1 MSSKMG
7 RREFIGAA
15 AVSALALPA
24 MLKGMETSSE
34 AAAAKKSGMRVI
46 AVEEHVGIPKIQAA
60 LKAAG
65 MKAGDFPPPI
75 AAKLNDLGTGRLAD
89 MDAAGIDMQVLSAS
103 GSGLEKLDRDTGIAL
118 ARDFNGMLA
127 DAVKSHPD
135 RFAAFA
141 LLPMQAPDAAVAELE
156 RCVTKL
162 GFKGALISGTIN
174 GRFLDD
180 PVFQPVLAAAER
192 LDVPIYLHPAPPPP
206 AVYEAYFGGLPAPI
220 AESLSTSAW
229 GWHVETGMHSLR
241 LVVAGLFDRF
251 PKLQIIIGHM
261 GENLPFSLVRADGR
275 LTPLTTHLKQRVAE
289 YFRTNFYIS
298 TSAYFTAPPLL
309 CALQVF
315 GADRMLFAVDYPFST
330 NAEGRKMLDIAA
342 ISPND
347 LAKIAHKNSERLL
360 KL

>member
-1 MSSKMG
+1 MSSKVG
-7 RREFIGAA
+7 RRTFLGTA
-15 AVSALALPA
+15 AVTAMALPA
-24 MLKGMETSSE
+24 MLKGLVTRSE
-34 AAAAKKSGMRVI
+34 AVDAKKSSMRVV
-46 AVEEHVGIPKIQAA
+46 ALEEHVGTPQLTAA

-65 MKAGDFPPPI
+65 INARETAPALEG
-75 AAKLNDLGTGRLAD
+75 KLNDLGARRLAD
-89 MDAAGIDMQVLSAS
+89 MDAAGIDMQVLSVA
-103 GSGLEKLDRDTGIAL
+103 GDGLEKLDRNAGIAV
-118 ARDFNGMLA
+118 ARDINDMLA
-127 DAVKSHPD
+127 NAVKAHPD
-135 RFAAFA
+135 RFAAFTV
-141 LLPMQAPDAAVAELE
+141 LPLQAPDAAAAELE

-174 GRFLDD
+174 GRFLDN
-180 PVFQPVLAAAER
+180 PVFQPVFAAAEQ

-206 AVYEAYFGGLPAPI
+206 AVYGAYFGDLPAPI

-241 LVVAGLFDRF
+241 LVASGLFDRF

-275 LTPLTTHLKQRVAE
+275 LSGLNPQLKKRVAD
-289 YFRTNFYIS
+289 YLRTNFYIT

-309 CALQVF
+309 CALEVF
-315 GADRMLFAVDYPFST
+315 GADRMLFAVDYPFSS
-330 NAEGRKMLDIAA
+330 NADGRKMLDIAP

-347 LAKIAHKNSERLL
+347 LAKITHKNAERLL

>member
-7 RREFIGAA
+7 RREFMGRA
-15 AVSALALPA
+15 ALAALAVPTV
-24 MLKGMETSSE
+24 LKGMEKKSE
-34 AAAAKKSGMRVI
+34 AADVKKPGMRVI
-46 AVEEHVGIPKIQAA
+46 ALEEHVGTPQLTAA

-65 MKAGDFPPPI
+65 MNPRETAPALAG
-75 AAKLNDLGTGRLAD
+75 KLNDLGATRLAD
-89 MDAAGIDMQVLSAS
+89 MDAAGIDMQVLSVA
-103 GSGLEKLDRDTGIAL
+103 GDGLEKLDRNGGIAV
-118 ARDFNGMLA
+118 ARDINDMLA
-127 DAVKSHPD
+127 NAIKAYPT

-141 LLPMQAPDAAVAELE
+141 VLPLQAPDAAAAELE
-156 RCVTKL
+156 RCVTKA

-174 GRFLDD
+174 GRFLDN
-180 PVFQPVLAAAER
+180 PVFQPVFAAAEK

-206 AVYEAYFGGLPAPI
+206 AVYQAYFGDLPDRV

-229 GWHVETGMHSLR
+229 GWHVECGMHSLR
-241 LVVAGLFDRF
+241 LVVSGLFDRF

-275 LTPLTTHLKQRVAE
+275 LSGLNPQLKQRVAD
-289 YFRTNFYIS
+289 YFRTNFYIT

-315 GADRMLFAVDYPFST
+315 GADRMLFAVDYPFSS
-330 NAEGRKMLDIAA
+330 NAEGRKMLETVAL
-342 ISPND
+342 SPND
-347 LAKIAHKNSERLL
+347 WAKITHKNAERLL

>member
-24 MLKGMETSSE
+24 VLKGMETSSE

-46 AVEEHVGIPKIQAA
+46 AVEEHVGTPQLSAA

-65 MKAGDFPPPI
+65 INARESPPAL
-75 AAKLNDLGTGRLAD
+75 AAKLNDLGAGRLAD
-89 MDAAGIDMQVLSAS
+89 MDAAGIDMQVLSVA
-103 GSGLEKLDRDTGIAL
+103 GDGLEKLDRDTGIAV
-118 ARDFNGMLA
+118 ARDINDMLA
-127 DAVKSHPD
+127 NAVKSHPD

-141 LLPMQAPDAAVAELE
+141 VLPLQAPDAAAAELE
-156 RCVTKL
+156 RCVTKV

-174 GRFLDD
+174 GRFLDN
-180 PVFQPVLAAAER
+180 PVFQPIFAAAER

-206 AVYEAYFGGLPAPI
+206 AVYQAYFGDLPAPL

-229 GWHVETGMHSLR
+229 GWHVETGMHTLR
-241 LVVAGLFDRF
+241 MVVSGLFDRF
-251 PKLQIIIGHM
+251 PKLQILIGHM

-275 LTPLTTHLKQRVAE
+275 LTPLTPHLKQRVAE
-289 YFRTNFYIS
+289 YFRTNFYIT

-315 GADRMLFAVDYPFST
+315 GADRMLFAVDYPFSS

-347 LAKIAHKNSERLL
+347 LAKITHKNSERLL

>member
-1 MSSKMG
+1 MSTRMG
-7 RREFIGAA
+7 RREFLGTV

-46 AVEEHVGIPKIQAA
+46 AVEEHVGTPQLSAA

-65 MKAGDFPPPI
+65 IKSREPQPAL
-75 AAKLNDLGTGRLAD
+75 AAKLNDLGAGRLAD
-89 MDAAGIDMQVLSAS
+89 MDAAGIDMQVLSVA
-103 GSGLEKLDRDTGIAL
+103 GDGLEKLDRDTGISV
-118 ARDFNGMLA
+118 ARDINDMLA
-127 DAVKSHPD
+127 NAVKSHPD

-141 LLPMQAPDAAVAELE
+141 VLPLQAPDAAAAELE
-156 RCVTKL
+156 RCVTKV

-174 GRFLDD
+174 GRFLDN
-180 PVFQPVLAAAER
+180 PVFQPVFAAAEQ

-206 AVYEAYFGGLPAPI
+206 AVYQAYYGDLPAPL
-220 AESLSTSAW
+220 AYQFSTSAW
-229 GWHVETGMHSLR
+229 GWHVETGMHTLR
-241 LVVAGLFDRF
+241 MVVAGLFDRF
-251 PKLQIIIGHM
+251 PKLQILIGHM

-275 LTPLTTHLKQRVAE
+275 LTGLNPHLKQRVAE
-289 YFRTNFYIS
+289 YFRTNFYIT

-315 GADRMLFAVDYPFST
+315 GADRMLFAVDYPFSS
-330 NAEGRKMLDIAA
+330 NADGRKMLDTAA

>member
-24 MLKGMETSSE
+24 VLKGMETSSE
-34 AAAAKKSGMRVI
+34 ATATKKSGMKVI
-46 AVEEHVGIPKIQAA
+46 AVEEHVGTPQLSAA

-65 MKAGDFPPPI
+65 INARESPPAI
-75 AAKLNDLGTGRLAD
+75 AAKLNDLGAGRLAD
-89 MDAAGIDMQVLSAS
+89 MDAAGIDMQVLSVA
-103 GSGLEKLDRDTGIAL
+103 GDGLEKLDRDTGIAV
-118 ARDFNGMLA
+118 ARDINDMLA
-127 DAVKSHPD
+127 NAVKSHPD

-141 LLPMQAPDAAVAELE
+141 VLPMQAPDAAAAELE
-156 RCVTKL
+156 RCVTKV

-174 GRFLDD
+174 GRFLDN
-180 PVFQPVLAAAER
+180 PVFQPVFAAAEK

-206 AVYEAYFGGLPAPI
+206 AVYQAYFGDLPAPL
-220 AESLSTSAW
+220 AFSLSTSAW
-229 GWHVETGMHSLR
+229 GWHVETGMHTLR
-241 LVVAGLFDRF
+241 MVVSGLFDRF
-251 PKLQIIIGHM
+251 PKLQILIGHM
-261 GENLPFSLVRADGR
+261 GENLPFSLVRADDR
-275 LTPLTTHLKQRVAE
+275 LTGLNPHLKQRVAE
-289 YFRTNFYIS
+289 YFRTNFYIT

-315 GADRMLFAVDYPFST
+315 GADRMLFAVDYPFSSK
-330 NAEGRKMLDIAA
+330 AEGRKMLDIAA

-347 LAKIAHKNSERLL
+347 LAKITHKNSERLL

>member
-24 MLKGMETSSE
+24 MLKGLETSSE
-34 AAAAKKSGMRVI
+34 AADAKKSGMRVI
-46 AVEEHVGIPKIQAA
+46 AVEEHVGTPQLSAA

-65 MKAGDFPPPI
+65 INARESAP
-75 AAKLNDLGTGRLAD
+75 ALVAKLNDLGAKRLAD
-89 MDAAGIDMQVLSAS
+89 MDAAGIDMQVLSVA
-103 GSGLEKLDRDTGIAL
+103 GDGLEKLDRNTGIAV
-118 ARDFNGMLA
+118 ARDINDMLA
-127 DAVKSHPD
+127 SAVKSHPD

-141 LLPMQAPDAAVAELE
+141 VLPLQAPEAAAAELE
-156 RCVTKL
+156 RCVTKV

-174 GRFLDD
+174 GRFLDN
-180 PVFQPVLAAAER
+180 PVFQPVFAAAEQ

-206 AVYEAYFGGLPAPI
+206 AVYQAYFGDLPAPL

-229 GWHVETGMHSLR
+229 GWHVETGMHTLR
-241 LVVAGLFDRF
+241 LVVSGLFDRF
-251 PKLQIIIGHM
+251 PKLQIVIGHM

-275 LTPLTTHLKQRVAE
+275 LTPLTRHLKQRVAE
-289 YFRTNFYIS
+289 YFRTNFYIT

-309 CALQVF
+309 CALEVF
-315 GADRMLFAVDYPFST
+315 GADRMLFAVDYPFSS
-330 NAEGRKMLDIAA
+330 NAEGRKMLDIAP
-342 ISPND
+342 ISAND
-347 LAKIAHKNSERLL
+347 LAKITHKNSERLL